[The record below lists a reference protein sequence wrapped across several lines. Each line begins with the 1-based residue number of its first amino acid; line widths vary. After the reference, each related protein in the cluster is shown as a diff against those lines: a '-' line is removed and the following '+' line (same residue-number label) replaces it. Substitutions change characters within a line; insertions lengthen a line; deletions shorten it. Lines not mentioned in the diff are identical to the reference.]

1 MIRRK
6 RVKKDSLLLASL
18 FVSFLFVLFV
28 VSILLKVGTLVKD
41 SRFDSI
47 HRFNLVLSS
56 KDKQVTKDKQAVVI
70 SFSPA
75 TVSMSELKIAQ
86 GIPYTYVG
94 RFLEIPID
102 GFVLENSTE
111 DFSSENIA
119 DLTKSFVTRYRNLST
134 NLTFVD
140 MVRLW
145 WFSKFISFHDITT
158 ATFVADPQVSL
169 DLAAD
174 NISSQLFGDDA
185 IIKDKESI
193 SIRNASDLVG
203 FGNRLAR
210 LISNIGGN
218 VVSVETADS
227 EAEKT
232 QIVYSGSKSFT
243 VKKLEKLLSV
253 SAQQTKVN
261 SIADI
266 TITLGKDRL
275 SSPPF

>member
-111 DFSSENIA
+111 DFRSENIA